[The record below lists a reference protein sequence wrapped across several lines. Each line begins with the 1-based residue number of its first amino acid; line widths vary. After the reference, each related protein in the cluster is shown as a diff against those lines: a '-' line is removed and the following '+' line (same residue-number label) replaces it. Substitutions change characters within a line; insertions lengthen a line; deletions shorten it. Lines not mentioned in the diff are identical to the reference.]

1 VAAGDAALGRLVNAI
16 EHVRASIIIIII
28 TSSSPSLPAPA
39 HNQRGARH
47 HMRNIPLR
55 MRPRPLH
62 QHHFGALT
70 PHLPPTSPLQ
80 QVQRITSALPPPL
93 QSKFWDA
100 VSFSRAHC
108 LPLLNVTPRCY
119 PHLHI
124 ATGFAF
130 HQMKLMQVRPRDA
143 ACAVQC
149 EKDGIG
155 RGNGGGGW
163 EVLQVS
169 VRV

>member
-1 VAAGDAALGRLVNAI
+1 MAAGDAALGRLVNAI
-16 EHVRASIIIIII
+16 EDVRASIIIIII

-55 MRPRPLH
+55 TRPRPLH

-70 PHLPPTSPLQ
+70 PHLPPPPHSNRYNASPRPSLPHSSPNSGMRFHFPAHIVCRFSTSHPG
-80 QVQRITSALPPPL
+80 A
-93 QSKFWDA
+93 
-100 VSFSRAHC
+100 
-108 LPLLNVTPRCY
+108 TPTF
-119 PHLHI
+119 HI

-130 HQMKLMQVRPRDA
+130 HQIKLMQVRPRDA

>member
-1 VAAGDAALGRLVNAI
+1 MIVCRGSLCCGLAFSSRGMVAAGDAALGRLVNAI
-16 EHVRASIIIIII
+16 EDVRASIIIIII

-39 HNQRGARH
+39 HDQRGARH
-47 HMRNIPLR
+47 HMRITPLR

-100 VSFSRAHC
+100 VSFSRANC

-119 PHLHI
+119 PHLSHCNWFCI
-124 ATGFAF
+124 SLNEIDSGTTT
-130 HQMKLMQVRPRDA
+130 
-143 ACAVQC
+143 
-149 EKDGIG
+149 
-155 RGNGGGGW
+155 
-163 EVLQVS
+163 
-169 VRV
+169 